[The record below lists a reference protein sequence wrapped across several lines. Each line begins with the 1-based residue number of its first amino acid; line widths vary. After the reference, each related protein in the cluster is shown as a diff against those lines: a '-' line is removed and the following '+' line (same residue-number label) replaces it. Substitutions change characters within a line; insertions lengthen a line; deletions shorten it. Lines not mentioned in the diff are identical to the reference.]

1 MWDTVGSTGV
11 APGSNVCG
19 TLWAVLVWPQE
30 VMYVGHCG
38 QYWCGPRN

>member
-1 MWDTVGSTGV
+1 MWDIVGSTGV

-19 TLWAVLVWPQE
+19 TLWVVLVRPQE

-38 QYWCGPRN
+38 QYWCSPRK

>member
-1 MWDTVGSTGV
+1 MWESVGSPPGT

-19 TLWAVLVWPQE
+19 TLWVVLVQPQE

-38 QYWCGPRN
+38 

>member
-1 MWDTVGSTGV
+1 MWDIVGSTGT

-19 TLWAVLVWPQE
+19 TLWVVLVQPQE

-38 QYWCGPRN
+38 